1 MAIVVALSAWS
12 PAAAQGSDDPS
23 RQTLGVSLGVIQE
36 NRRDDSDSPL
46 AYGGAGPGVRVD
58 YDWNRAAH
66 HWYASFAAGWAT
78 VTPTVSSLA
87 APRPEEDFSSYAL
100 VSGMDWRL
108 RGGSARSGQFTLGVQ
123 FNATVTVTRHLYAGQ
138 DLSEQTF
145 DLGVVTL
152 APAARWTRQ
161 VGSGE
166 LVAALAIPLLAWV
179 DHPYADVRFGSQLL
193 EPRFAPL
200 SEFHQANGG
209 LSYAF
214 NPRSRYGVIASYH
227 IDIME
232 LDDLEPVRRA
242 AQSLSIGVVRRFGS
256 PR

>member
-1 MAIVVALSAWS
+1 MCAWTPARAQNGGDSSRQSIALSF
-12 PAAAQGSDDPS
+12 G
-23 RQTLGVSLGVIQE
+23 GIQE
-36 NRRDDSDSPL
+36 NRRDESDSPL
-46 AYGGAGPGVRVD
+46 AYGGAGPGARID
-58 YDWNRAAH
+58 YDWSRAAR

-78 VTPTVSSLA
+78 VTPTASGLA

-108 RGGSARSGQFTLGVQ
+108 HGSSARVGQFTLGVQ
-123 FNATVTVTRHLYAGQ
+123 FDATVTITRHLYAGQ

-152 APAARWTRQ
+152 APAATWTRR
-161 VGSGE
+161 VRGGE
-166 LVAALAIPLLAWV
+166 LEAALAIPLLAWV

-209 LSYAF
+209 VSYAF
-214 NPRSRYGVIASYH
+214 NPESRYGVTAAYR

-232 LDDLEPVRRA
+232 LNDLEPVRRA
-242 AQSLSIGVVRRFGS
+242 AQSISIALVRRFGAL
-256 PR
+256 R